1 MNADSYLV
9 IAGPGHA
16 QSRVLGSRF
25 FGSAL
30 PVSGL
35 EEVNAFLEAE
45 KKRYHDATHWCWAAR
60 WGVGKTL
67 VEKST
72 DAGEP
77 HGTAGIPIMREI
89 QKRELHD
96 ALVIVTR
103 WFGGTKLG
111 TGGLVRAYGECA
123 ALALE
128 NAVARE
134 ELIRARF
141 RVVCPFDDQGMV
153 YGIAHRFRAVVEPS
167 PATLQAAF
175 VLTVVPASADA
186 LCAALAED
194 GRGRMQIEVLP

>member
-16 QSRVLGSRF
+16 QTRVLGSRF

-103 WFGGTKLG
+103 WFGGTKLW
-111 TGGLVRAYGECA
+111 
-123 ALALE
+123 
-128 NAVARE
+128 
-134 ELIRARF
+134 
-141 RVVCPFDDQGMV
+141 
-153 YGIAHRFRAVVEPS
+153 H
-167 PATLQAAF
+167 
-175 VLTVVPASADA
+175 
-186 LCAALAED
+186 
-194 GRGRMQIEVLP
+194 GRSRPCLR